1 MKVKRVPFG
10 VAIAIILCLF
20 VILISDGETNEY
32 VINKGKVA
40 ALLAINICF
49 VVIPLI
55 VRSVQNRNVHSKS
68 THESQNFSHNLINNN
83 VNSAGNGQPAWF
95 KEYCESTD
103 NSSPGNDN
111 CLTNETLCRLNSTS
125 NTSSHNDYSY
135 DINEARFSA
144 AANLLN
150 DALKTQDALLFKTA
164 TSMLISLAKQGY
176 EPAII
181 ILQGISEIIDKQKIN

>member
-1 MKVKRVPFG
+1 LEELYEVKRVPFG

-83 VNSAGNGQPAWF
+83 VNSAGNGSQHGLKNIVKAQ
-95 KEYCESTD
+95 T
-103 NSSPGNDN
+103 
-111 CLTNETLCRLNSTS
+111 TV
-125 NTSSHNDYSY
+125 
-135 DINEARFSA
+135 
-144 AANLLN
+144 LL
-150 DALKTQDALLFKTA
+150 A
-164 TSMLISLAKQGY
+164 TTTV
-176 EPAII
+176 
-181 ILQGISEIIDKQKIN
+181 